1 MGKTGI
7 DIKCVVGTA
16 SVNDMQETADS
27 INTRN

>member
-7 DIKCVVGTA
+7 GINCVVGTA

-27 INTRN
+27 ISTRN